1 MPKVFE
7 LSSHMQQSGLGLSG
21 RLSPFAG
28 PASPRKLPTRLTG
41 TKQRPSAVLA
51 PAEVNTH
58 RQKNKDSRSHH
69 PGQSRGLAGVL
80 LSALRV
86 WERQDQHKTT
96 TEDLLVEA
104 AVRGDQ
110 ASKSE
115 GKTSGKKTPTPPPA
129 IDPFLRPVG
138 VMELRYIRMLS
149 NLSALTYFMNK
160 LTPEAIHRRHGLRLV
175 TSSLTCE
182 LNTRQP
188 QMSPLQA
195 MVDGDATAADVS
207 YIMAARQIEQD
218 NPDASSSTVDSPAML
233 TIAKVEPLVTTKTA
247 LPADIVASSLS
258 AAAAAAAT
266 AASSAADSVYSAAA
280 PIAAPIASNI
290 SAFTSS
296 ATTPLASVAAQLQNA
311 AAAGQAGTVA
321 TLATVSAAVM
331 SGRTSTDQQQCL
343 NPTEWFVA
351 DDAEAHV
358 RYFVIQGSDNLDH
371 WRVNLTFDPMEF
383 EDPALGVKV
392 HRGVYETALL
402 LYDRF
407 LPLVQDHVASSPTAR
422 IAFTGHSLGGSLATL
437 LMMMYLR
444 RGVIGL
450 ENLAP
455 VYTFGAPAIF
465 CEGATGPCGVGCG
478 TCSIPTGPSEGSA
491 SSDGLL
497 EKLGLPVSAVR
508 NVIMHKDIVP
518 RAFACDYSL
527 VADLLRRV
535 GESFREHKCLSGDRR
550 VMFNFVGKMIIVQPV
565 ADAKFVG
572 SDGYHAMLPPRPG
585 AYVVREPGAL
595 AGVAAQVQRDAR
607 VVADAITNLPAGAA
621 ASLAVP
627 ASAQPKVASADEA
640 VWQLMNT
647 PHPLDILADPGA
659 YGESGSISRYHNPD
673 NYTRAIGGVL
683 RSRGGAWRNIVNRAK
698 QNGASFRPPALIPT
712 RPEHYGP
719 ANKEATGGK
728 MHSPLATRPAYRPH
742 DNCSVPATS

>member
-1 MPKVFE
+1 MRQGYVARK
-7 LSSHMQQSGLGLSG
+7 
-21 RLSPFAG
+21 RIN
-28 PASPRKLPTRLTG
+28 PRFVILTM
-41 TKQRPSAVLA
+41 
-51 PAEVNTH
+51 
-58 RQKNKDSRSHH
+58 
-69 PGQSRGLAGVL
+69 
-80 LSALRV
+80 
-86 WERQDQHKTT
+86 
-96 TEDLLVEA
+96 
-104 AVRGDQ
+104 Q

-115 GKTSGKKTPTPPPA
+115 SKPSGKKTLTPPPA

-160 LTPEAIHRRHGLRLV
+160 LTAESLRRRHGLRLV

-182 LNTRQP
+182 LGSRQP

-195 MVDGDATAADVS
+195 MVEGDATAADVP
-207 YIMAARQIEQD
+207 YIMAAGQREQD
-218 NPDASSSTVDSPAML
+218 SADAPTSTLDSPAML
-233 TIAKVEPLVTTKTA
+233 AIAKVEPLVTSKTA
-247 LPADIVASSLS
+247 LPADLVASSLS

-266 AASSAADSVYSAAA
+266 AASSAADTVYSAAA

-296 ATTPLASVAAQLQNA
+296 ATTPLASVATQLQNA

-321 TLATVSAAVM
+321 TLATVSAAVL
-331 SGRTSTDQQQCL
+331 SGKMSTDQQQCL

-351 DDAEAHV
+351 DDSDSHV

-371 WRVNLTFDPMEF
+371 WRVNLTFDPLEF
-383 EDPALGVKV
+383 EDPSLGVKV

-444 RGVIGL
+444 RGVIGP

-465 CEGATGPCGVGCG
+465 CEGNTGPCGVGCG
-478 TCSIPTGPSEGSA
+478 SCSIPSA
-491 SSDGLL
+491 SSEGNTASPDGLL

-527 VADLLRRV
+527 VADILRRV

-572 SDGYHAMLPPRPG
+572 SDGYHSMLPACPG
-585 AYVVREPGAL
+585 AYVIREPGTL
-595 AGVAAQVQRDAR
+595 AGVAAQVQRDAQ
-607 VVADAITNLPAGAA
+607 VVADAITNLPAAA
-621 ASLAVP
+621 ATSLAVP
-627 ASAQPKVASADEA
+627 ASARPKVASADEA

-659 YGESGSISRYHNPD
+659 YGDAGSISRYHNPD

-683 RSRGGAWRNIVNRAK
+683 RARGGAWRNIVNRAK
-698 QNGASFRPPALIPT
+698 QNGVSFKPPALAPS
-712 RPEHYGP
+712 RPEHYRP

-728 MHSPLATRPAYRPH
+728 MHSPVATRPSYRPY
-742 DNCSVPATS
+742 NNNNNYSSVPATSQA